1 MADAERRARLRQAI
15 RQKRSERTG
24 TDDRHALQRTM
35 RNDPA
40 TALLCIGIDDATVVN
55 NASKIVQAAQQMAK
69 TGGVKALT
77 KQKDSP
83 EPPKVH
89 PVEAEV
95 ESDEEAP
102 PEFTLPCGET

>member
-24 TDDRHALQRTM
+24 TDDRHAMQRTM

-40 TALLCIGIDDATVVN
+40 TALLSMGIDDATVVN
-55 NASKIVQAAQQMAK
+55 NASKMVQAAQQLAK
-69 TGGVKALT
+69 TGVVKAL
-77 KQKDSP
+77 KQEESP
-83 EPPKVH
+83 KPTEVLTDAPP
-89 PVEAEV
+89 EA

-102 PEFTLPCGET
+102 PECT